1 MSAENNE
8 TPTQE
13 TPQNNLISL
22 DNCDFSN
29 KSNIINSPRSIK
41 ACLCL
46 GIELAELYK
55 LNMDEFKKKY
65 PEVKKLDEELLK
77 LRYDAE
83 EKFRESTVEQA
94 KKERQKIIE
103 EEEKGNKNNQ
113 NNKKDEKKNNG
124 ENKEENQENQENKD
138 EETLKWEKIIEKEKK
153 GIEKIKKRQKQNIE
167 NLIEEQINKELIV
180 KVNEVKEQIKKE
192 KEDSNKKELEEKRK
206 KEDLERKKKEEA
218 KRKEF
223 EEKLMILKK

>member
-13 TPQNNLISL
+13 PPQNNLISL

-46 GIELAELYK
+46 GIELTELYK

-113 NNKKDEKKNNG
+113 NNKKDEKKG
-124 ENKEENQENQENKD
+124 I
-138 EETLKWEKIIEKEKK
+138 KIIRIIKK
-153 GIEKIKKRQKQNIE
+153 MKKKIVGKIKKK
-167 NLIEEQINKELIV
+167 
-180 KVNEVKEQIKKE
+180 IKKI
-192 KEDSNKKELEEKRK
+192 KKIKMKKLSNGKKL
-206 KEDLERKKKEEA
+206 
-218 KRKEF
+218 
-223 EEKLMILKK
+223 